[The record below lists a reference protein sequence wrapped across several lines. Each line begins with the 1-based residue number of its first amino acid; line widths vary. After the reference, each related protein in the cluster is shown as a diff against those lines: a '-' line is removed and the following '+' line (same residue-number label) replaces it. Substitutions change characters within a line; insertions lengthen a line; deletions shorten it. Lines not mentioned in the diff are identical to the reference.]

1 MNEKEEKA
9 IKRLQVA
16 SEMSLMHYK
25 KPLVIAY
32 SSGKDSAVLLDLTER
47 AEIPFEVVHSH
58 TTADAPE
65 TVYHVRNEFRRL
77 ENKGVICKIDY
88 PTYKGKRTSMWSLIP
103 LKGVPPTRIMRYC
116 CTVLKEHSGTGR
128 FIATGVRWAES
139 TKRKGRGIM
148 EVSHSDKRKRIQLN
162 SDNDDVRRL
171 FEICTLKAKRICNPI
186 IDWSDEDI
194 WNYMSDQKIKQNP
207 LYDMGFDRVG
217 CIGCP
222 MAATRIKLREF
233 YYWPE
238 YKDHYL
244 KAFDRMIKEN
254 ERKKIKTSW
263 RDAEEV
269 YHWWIEDGVLPGQI
283 EMTLESEEKE

>member
-162 SDNDDVRRL
+162 SDNDDVRRH
-171 FEICTLKAKRICNPI
+171 
-186 IDWSDEDI
+186 S
-194 WNYMSDQKIKQNP
+194 S
-207 LYDMGFDRVG
+207 
-217 CIGCP
+217 
-222 MAATRIKLREF
+222 
-233 YYWPE
+233 
-238 YKDHYL
+238 
-244 KAFDRMIKEN
+244 
-254 ERKKIKTSW
+254 
-263 RDAEEV
+263 
-269 YHWWIEDGVLPGQI
+269 
-283 EMTLESEEKE
+283 